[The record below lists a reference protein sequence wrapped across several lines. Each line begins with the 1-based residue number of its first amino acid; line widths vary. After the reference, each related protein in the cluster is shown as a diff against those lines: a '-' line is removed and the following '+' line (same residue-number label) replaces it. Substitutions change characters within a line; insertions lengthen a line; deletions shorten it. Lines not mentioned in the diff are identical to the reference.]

1 MKQFNEMVVID
12 IDHGYGNMK
21 TANCCFLTGVMKSD
35 TEPTFIGDLLQWNGK
50 YYSIGVGHKEFTADK
65 FNDEDYYVLTLAA
78 IARELRRERITESS
92 VFIAAGLPLTWVSEQ
107 KAEFKNYLLQ
117 NSEVEFTFRNTEYRI
132 KIVGAEIYP
141 QGFAAIVNNL
151 NDFTGVNMLCDIGNG
166 TMNIMFVN
174 DKKPNPAN
182 CYTEKFGTHKCM
194 LEVQENLMR
203 VHHTEPPEEMITRV
217 LRFGTADIDDDYL
230 KTIINTARDY
240 VKEIFIRLR
249 KHGYDPKLM
258 KLYVVGGGGCLI
270 RNFADYDKS
279 RVTINDDI
287 CATAKGYERML
298 EMKLLRN
305 GAKVWKSSDLVFGL
319 IWIMKPT
326 ARLGSICRL

>member
-1 MKQFNEMVVID
+1 MKRINGIYVIGV
-12 IDHGYGNMK
+12 DHGYGNMK
-21 TANCCFLTGVMKSD
+21 TANCCFPTGVMKSD
-35 TEPTFIGDLLQWNGK
+35 TEPTFVSDLLVWNDK

-78 IARELRRERITESS
+78 IARELKREQITEAE
-92 VFIAAGLPLTWVSEQ
+92 VYIAAGLPLTWVSEQ
-107 KAEFKNYLLQ
+107 KAEFKEYLLQ
-117 NSEVEFTFRNTEYRI
+117 HNEVSFTFRNKAYRI

-151 NDFTGVNMLCDIGNG
+151 PNFTGVNMLCDIGNG

-203 VHHTEPPEEMITRV
+203 IHHTEPPEEMITRV
-217 LRFGTADIDDDYL
+217 LRFGTADIDSDYL
-230 KTIINTARDY
+230 KTITDTAKEY
-240 VKEIFIRLR
+240 VKGIFRRLR

-270 RNFADYDKS
+270 RNFTDYDES

-298 EMKLLRN
+298 EMKLLRS
-305 GAKVWKSSDLVFGL
+305 GGQV
-319 IWIMKPT
+319 
-326 ARLGSICRL
+326 